1 MVDIMTYKKMKVQEL
16 RDACE
21 ENGLDSTGI
30 KAVLLER
37 LEEALE
43 IAETV
48 QPVEDEELE
57 DIPDEDNTTPDA
69 GHLVDLDTDNDPAC
83 TAPDDSNGLD
93 DLQAVDLSKALKPHS
108 GTTSVVDVNSTK
120 IDTEFDVRR
129 TALVAAIEADLEK
142 RKARADR
149 FGIAWELSAIDI
161 ERLECAKRGL
171 PLPGSKGTDSDGR
184 KPVIP
189 KKQHGNSQTQSEKG
203 GRAARFGVDLKLR
216 GTLGQKTDVCRNC
229 GKKGHW
235 ARDCWAPGGGA
246 EAKNKRPSMDVGRQN
261 QHQKEKRKPE
271 ARADVEDMKRS
282 RGDRFGFGIGVLTK
296 DPEFEAKLAAR
307 AARFAEK

>member
-1 MVDIMTYKKMKVQEL
+1 
-16 RDACE
+16 
-21 ENGLDSTGI
+21 
-30 KAVLLER
+30 
-37 LEEALE
+37 
-43 IAETV
+43 
-48 QPVEDEELE
+48 
-57 DIPDEDNTTPDA
+57 
-69 GHLVDLDTDNDPAC
+69 
-83 TAPDDSNGLD
+83 
-93 DLQAVDLSKALKPHS
+93 
-108 GTTSVVDVNSTK
+108 VVDVNSTK

-189 KKQHGNSQTQSEKG
+189 KKQHGTSQTQSEKG